1 MAAKRDYKNKSLGF
15 LLLEY
20 SKKNYLCK
28 GQGKDKVK
36 PTSKIKDDIKNERL
50 PQKLKTTSKMEDD
63 LKNGRRPQK

>member
-20 SKKNYLCK
+20 SKMNYFRK

-36 PTSKIKDDIKNERL
+36 PTS
-50 PQKLKTTSKMEDD
+50 TMEDD
-63 LKNGRRPQK
+63 LKN